1 MRPAGW
7 WFDALMVAG
16 FAAVT
21 AALALPGVRQ
31 LDLDVR
37 DFADAHRP
45 AGGAAETVA
54 QLFHRLGQGGL
65 LTGVALALALLLAY
79 RRRSLW
85 PVAPVVAA
93 FLATGVLILPLK
105 LWFCRAAPHSVL
117 PDAVEVQLFSQPG
130 SGLSYPSGHAVN
142 TVVWYGV
149 IALLLG
155 AWLATRPAWRRALRL
170 VPPVVVF
177 CTATYLGYHWLTDM
191 VAGLFLG
198 VLLDRLLA
206 RVPWPGLPAGPDV
219 RP

>member
-1 MRPAGW
+1 VRPAGW

-37 DFADAHRP
+37 DFVDAHRP
-45 AGGAAETVA
+45 ADGVAETVA
-54 QLFHRLGQGGL
+54 EWLNRLGNGGP

-93 FLATGVLILPLK
+93 FLVTGVVLAPLK
-105 LWFCRAAPHSVL
+105 VWFCRAAPHSEL
-117 PDAVEVQLFSQPG
+117 PNAVELFSAPG

-142 TVVWYGV
+142 TIVWYGV

-155 AWLATRPAWRRALRL
+155 VWLATRPAWRRALRL

-177 CTATYLGYHWLTDM
+177 FTATYLGYHWVTDM

>member
-1 MRPAGW
+1 VRPAGW

-37 DFADAHRP
+37 DFANAHRP
-45 AGGAAETVA
+45 TGGAAETVA
-54 QLFHRLGQGGL
+54 QGFHRLGQGGL
-65 LTGVALALALLLAY
+65 LTGLALALALLLAY

-93 FLATGVLILPLK
+93 FLATGFLIAPLK
-105 LWFCRAAPHSVL
+105 LWFCRAAPKSPL
-117 PDAVEVQLFSQPG
+117 PNAVELFSEPG
-130 SGLSYPSGHAVN
+130 SGRSYPSGHAVN
-142 TVVWYGV
+142 TIVWYGV

-170 VPPVVVF
+170 VPPVIVF
-177 CTATYLGYHWLTDM
+177 CTATYLSYHWLTDM

-206 RVPWPGLPAGPDV
+206 RVPWPGLPAPGPGV